1 LRTITHNRPVQYPF
15 FIHILTISSP
25 SSSSIIQIIGSE
37 IQIDALTENDQSAMA
52 AARQLAETGGSS
64 AILKVVEVMR
74 ELDLAKE
81 RTLEEITSVRIAADA
96 RELERRALETSRV
109 ADRQQKLREEAGM
122 AARANAS
129 VTMRWADL
137 RERALP
143 QELANELEEQK
154 TACLRIL
161 QARDVLLNGL
171 TLELKQ
177 KDEEF
182 IKGLSQQRLDIDALL
197 TRMATQFSELRDAY
211 ADELAAVEAA
221 FVKEREDMLVANKAD
236 IDSLFDARRRAE
248 GKFADEKL
256 QREDKNAAEIYAIQA
271 ADLENY
277 QKLKVKLETDVAIL
291 EQQLEHMKFIYLLN
305 TEKLEYNYR
314 VLTERDNENKAALAS
329 QKARLGRLRASLA
342 KVQVDYESSDHKFKV
357 KNDGLTKEYQRATKS
372 YRELQE
378 KFRHF
383 EAANAARYAAVAKV
397 HEEEIHSLSSRLVT
411 ADRVITEQLLGL
423 SWTPQPV
430 PTASSTVSGLGAGR
444 LATTASLRL
453 PSAQSALDGE
463 NSGIG
468 GSNLEAGTDANINS
482 VVASI
487 DQRKLEPLLRLLV
500 SECGPFLGDEAT
512 RELCAKL
519 DSERKHDQARVLRA
533 EAVLKSIGC
542 SSDVAIASLLN
553 HFEVSIGEAGALS
566 SASAS
571 SLTGG
576 SATEEDVGVFSLI
589 LTRNDG
595 LPILP
600 PGFSVL
606 KALRAWMEAQK
617 AVAAAATEGSK
628 DGANRD
634 GSNNVNL
641 EDTMKRLTDAQARE
655 GGDTSSSSLTL
666 IAKGY
671 KGTDKQHDL
680 GKWQRLADQA
690 VPPSKVRVW
699 KSLEKGMQKYQ
710 KVLLKRADL
719 INECDSLEASNKE
732 LRQLLEFYLS
742 QPQAAQLK
750 VGPSQTIT
758 LGGQTQDVTQIA
770 ERANLIASQTLLQGS
785 STITRSQTK
794 RG

>member
-1 LRTITHNRPVQYPF
+1 
-15 FIHILTISSP
+15 
-25 SSSSIIQIIGSE
+25 
-37 IQIDALTENDQSAMA
+37 
-52 AARQLAETGGSS
+52 
-64 AILKVVEVMR
+64 MR

-96 RELERRALETSRV
+96 RELERRALEAARV
-109 ADRQQKLREEAGM
+109 ADRQQKLREEAGI

-161 QARDVLLNGL
+161 QARDELLNGL
-171 TLELKQ
+171 TMELKQ

-197 TRMATQFSELRDAY
+197 TRMAAQFSELRDAY

-221 FVKEREDMLVANKAD
+221 FVKEREDLLTGNKAD
-236 IDSLFDARRRAE
+236 MDAVFDARRRAE

-357 KNDGLTKEYQRATKS
+357 KNDGLTKEYQRATRS

-378 KFRHF
+378 KFRNF

-397 HEEEIHSLSSRLVT
+397 HEEEIHSLSTRLVT

-423 SWTPQPV
+423 PWNPSSSSSSSAAAPS
-430 PTASSTVSGLGAGR
+430 TAASGLGGAAGR
-444 LATTASLRL
+444 LSSTAATLRL
-453 PSAQSALDGE
+453 PSAQSSSSIEAAAGDAGGLGSVLD
-463 NSGIG
+463 
-468 GSNLEAGTDANINS
+468 SNADVAHSNS

-500 SECGPFLGDEAT
+500 AECGPFIGDEAS

-519 DSERKHDQARVLRA
+519 DSERKHDQARILRA

-542 SSDVAIASLLN
+542 GSDVAIASLLN

-566 SASAS
+566 TASAS
-571 SLTGG
+571 SLSGG
-576 SATEEDVGVFSLI
+576 SETEEDVGVFSLI

-606 KALRAWMEAQK
+606 RTLRNWMDAQK
-617 AVAAAATEGSK
+617 AAAAASGGGEGGK
-628 DGANRD
+628 EGNGGGA
-634 GSNNVNL
+634 GGTVNL
-641 EDTMKRLTDAQARE
+641 DDTMQRLTDAHARE
-655 GGDTSSSSLTL
+655 GGDASSSSS
-666 IAKGY
+666 ASASKGGSN
-671 KGTDKQHDL
+671 KQQHDL
-680 GKWQRLADQA
+680 GRWQRLADQA
-690 VPPSKVRVW
+690 VPPAKVRVW
-699 KSLEKGMQKYQ
+699 RSLEKGMQKYQ

-750 VGPSQTIT
+750 VGPSQTLT

-770 ERANLIASQTLLQGS
+770 ERANLIAAQTLMIGS
-785 STITRSQTK
+785 SIKSK
-794 RG
+794 R

>member
-1 LRTITHNRPVQYPF
+1 VA
-15 FIHILTISSP
+15 
-25 SSSSIIQIIGSE
+25 
-37 IQIDALTENDQSAMA
+37 ALA
-52 AARQLAETGGSS
+52 AARQLSETGGSS
-64 AILKVVEVMR
+64 AVLKVVEVMR

-96 RELERRALETSRV
+96 RELERRALEAARV
-109 ADRQQKLREEAGM
+109 ADRQQKLREEAGI

-161 QARDVLLNGL
+161 QARDELLNGL

-197 TRMATQFSELRDAY
+197 TRMAAQFSELRDAY

-221 FVKEREDMLVANKAD
+221 FVKEREDLLTGNKAD
-236 IDSLFDARRRAE
+236 MDAVFDSRRRAE

-357 KNDGLTKEYQRATKS
+357 KNDGLTKEYQRATRS

-378 KFRHF
+378 KFRNF

-397 HEEEIHSLSSRLVT
+397 HEEEIHSLSTRLVT

-423 SWTPQPV
+423 PWNPSSSSAAAPS
-430 PTASSTVSGLGAGR
+430 TAASGLGGVGR
-444 LATTASLRL
+444 LSSTAATLRL
-453 PSAQSALDGE
+453 PSAQSSSSSSEAAGDA
-463 NSGIG
+463 G
-468 GSNLEAGTDANINS
+468 GLGSVLESNADVAHSNS

-500 SECGPFLGDEAT
+500 AECGPFLGDEAS
-512 RELCAKL
+512 RDLCAKL
-519 DSERKHDQARVLRA
+519 DSERKHDQARILRA

-542 SSDVAIASLLN
+542 GSDVAIASLLN
-553 HFEVSIGEAGALS
+553 HFEASIGEAGALS
-566 SASAS
+566 TASAS
-571 SLTGG
+571 SLSGG
-576 SATEEDVGVFSLI
+576 SETEEDVGVFSLI

-606 KALRAWMEAQK
+606 RTLRNWMDAQK
-617 AVAAAATEGSK
+617 AAAAATGGEGGK
-628 DGANRD
+628 ECNGGGA
-634 GSNNVNL
+634 GGTVNL
-641 EDTMKRLTDAQARE
+641 DDTMQRLTDAHARE
-655 GGDTSSSSLTL
+655 GGDASSPSS
-666 IAKGY
+666 ASASKGGNN
-671 KGTDKQHDL
+671 KQQQHDL
-680 GKWQRLADQA
+680 GRWQRLADQA
-690 VPPSKVRVW
+690 VPPAKVRVW
-699 KSLEKGMQKYQ
+699 RSLEKGMQKYQ

-750 VGPSQTIT
+750 VGPSQTLT

-770 ERANLIASQTLLQGS
+770 ERANLIAAQTLMIGSQGGAS
-785 STITRSQTK
+785 IKSK
-794 RG
+794 R

>member
-1 LRTITHNRPVQYPF
+1 LDILVYTAYIKHSTNLTSLLLLLLSFSLRLLIGGD
-15 FIHILTISSP
+15 
-25 SSSSIIQIIGSE
+25 IQTDE
-37 IQIDALTENDQSAMA
+37 SAIKDVA
-52 AARQLAETGGSS
+52 AEVAAKQLAETGGSS
-64 AILKVVEVMR
+64 AVLKVVEVMR

-96 RELERRALETSRV
+96 RELERRALEAARV
-109 ADRQQKLREEAGM
+109 ADRQQKLREEAGI

-154 TACLRIL
+154 AACMRIL
-161 QARDVLLNGL
+161 QARDVLINGL

-182 IKGLSQQRLDIDALL
+182 VKGLSQQRLDIDALL
-197 TRMATQFSELRDAY
+197 TRMAAQFSELRDTY

-221 FVKEREDMLVANKAD
+221 FVKEREDLLASNKAD
-236 IDSLFDARRRAE
+236 MDGVFDARRRAE

-357 KNDGLTKEYQRATKS
+357 KNDGLTKEYQRATRS

-378 KFRHF
+378 KFRNF
-383 EAANAARYAAVAKV
+383 EAANSARYAAVAKV
-397 HEEEIHSLSSRLVT
+397 HEEEIHSLSSRLIT

-423 SWTPQPV
+423 PWIP
-430 PTASSTVSGLGAGR
+430 SSAAPSTSSAANGGR
-444 LATTASLRL
+444 LISTAGTLRL
-453 PSAQSALDGE
+453 PSAQSSNDAGDVAGGGGGGGLGSSSVLE
-463 NSGIG
+463 SNSD
-468 GSNLEAGTDANINS
+468 SNS
-482 VVASI
+482 VSASI
-487 DQRKLEPLLRLLV
+487 DQRKLEPLLKLLV
-500 SECGPFLGDEAT
+500 AECAPFLGDEAT

-519 DSERKHDQARVLRA
+519 DSERKYDQARVLRA
-533 EAVLKSIGC
+533 EAVLASIGC

-553 HFEVSIGEAGALS
+553 HFEASIGDTGSLS
-566 SASAS
+566 NASAS
-571 SLTGG
+571 SLAGG
-576 SATEEDVGVFSLI
+576 GQTEEDVGVFSLV

-606 KALRAWMEAQK
+606 KTLRAWMEAQK
-617 AVAAAATEGSK
+617 AAAAAVNGGGSK
-628 DGANRD
+628 EAGAN
-634 GSNNVNL
+634 GGTVNL
-641 EDTMKRLTDAQARE
+641 EDTMQRLADAHARE
-655 GGDTSSSSLTL
+655 GGDAPSASSTSGNKA
-666 IAKGY
+666 AK
-671 KGTDKQHDL
+671 QHHDL
-680 GKWQRLADQA
+680 GRWQRLADQA
-690 VPPSKVRVW
+690 VPPAKVRVW
-699 KSLEKGMQKYQ
+699 RSLEKGMQKYQ

-719 INECDSLEASNKE
+719 INECDSLEASNRE

-750 VGPSQTIT
+750 VGPSHTIT

-770 ERANLIASQTLLQGS
+770 ERANLIAAQTLQLQGTAAKS
-785 STITRSQTK
+785 K
-794 RG
+794 R